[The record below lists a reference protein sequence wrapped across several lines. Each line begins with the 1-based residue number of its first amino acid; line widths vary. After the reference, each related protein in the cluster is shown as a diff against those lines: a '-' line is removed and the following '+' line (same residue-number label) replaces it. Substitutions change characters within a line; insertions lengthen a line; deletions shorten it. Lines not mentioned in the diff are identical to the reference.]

1 MFLLGTMN
9 KGNIMTNRVIIRDIH
24 IEFKRKPDRD
34 YSILYIIAAI
44 GVFFIAWNIVFKPLL
59 SSLYYWIRRL
69 YCRMIWGRSW
79 IDDDPRLYEKEI
91 PD

>member
-1 MFLLGTMN
+1 MKKEDM
-9 KGNIMTNRVIIRDIH
+9 MTNRVIIRDIR

-44 GVFFIAWNIVFKPLL
+44 GVFFIAWNIVFVFKLLL

-79 IDDDPRLYEKEI
+79 IDDDPRLYEKDI